1 MLIILFFIYVSA
13 HSLEFTFPVKN
24 PFFNHWNCIG
34 IKTKIDFAKPYAY
47 NIGDL
52 PLVLWKNNK
61 NKLISTINVCKHM
74 GSKLETGKIVNGCLK
89 CPYHGL
95 EFSEKDKF
103 GEIFEQDGKI
113 FWAYQ
118 PFEIAPPKTPFFD
131 NKNFVKS
138 FVEIDMDCSL
148 QDSVYNTMDIRH
160 PEYVHGI
167 GFGSSNE
174 PQNIQTYNFPHKNA
188 VGLTFDYQAN
198 DFMQYMNNI
207 KKTNNYHMYIY
218 PTFTWSRVSF
228 VNSKNL
234 HRGNNHLIISVNF
247 LPIGTKKTKWFV
259 TILHN
264 YNKSPCETEIIKL
277 FAKIILLQD
286 FHQLKNQYLE
296 NTLKERILLSHTF
309 ENEQVIQ
316 SINTLLQQY
325 NYPNID
331 NLW

>member
-1 MLIILFFIYVSA
+1 MLIVLFFIYVSS
-13 HSLEFTFPVKN
+13 HPITSPIKN

-113 FWAYQ
+113 FWSHQ
-118 PFEIAPPKTPFFD
+118 PFEIAPPKIPFFD

-167 GFGSSNE
+167 GFGSSNI
-174 PQNIQTYNFPHKNA
+174 PQKIKTFDFPNKNA
-188 VGLTFDYQAN
+188 VGLSFNYQS
-198 DFMQYMNNI
+198 NNLMKYI
-207 KKTNNYHMYIY
+207 NGVKKTDNFHMYFY
-218 PTFTWSRVSF
+218 PAFTWSRVSF
-228 VNSKNL
+228 
-234 HRGNNHLIISVNF
+234 GDNHLIISVNF
-247 LPIGTKKTKWFV
+247 LPIETKKTRWFV

-264 YNKSPCETEIIKL
+264 YNKSPIGKHFMVSL
-277 FAKIILLQD
+277 AKIILLQD
-286 FHQLKNQYLE
+286 FHQLKHQFSE
-296 NTLKERILLSHTF
+296 NAVKKKIIFSHIF
-309 ENEQVIQ
+309 ENEEAIIVT
-316 SINTLLQQY
+316 NKLLQNY
-325 NYPNID
+325 KYPNID
-331 NLW
+331 DCLQLITIP